1 MKSLTMASNNR
12 ETKNSIQVTHKEEE
26 MVHQLRDLM
35 EIEGKISPQSDE
47 GK

>member
-1 MKSLTMASNNR
+1 MEYLTMASNNR

-35 EIEGKISPQSDE
+35 EIEGKISPQSNE